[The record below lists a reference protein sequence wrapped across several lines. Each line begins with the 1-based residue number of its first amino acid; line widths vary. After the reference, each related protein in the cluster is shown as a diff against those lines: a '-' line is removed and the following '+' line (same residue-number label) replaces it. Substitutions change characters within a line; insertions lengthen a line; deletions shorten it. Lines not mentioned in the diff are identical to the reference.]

1 MIDEMTYDTD
11 ASESVMSD
19 ELALDAIASSMVLF
33 DGAAGVSPVT
43 DLFSEEAEISW
54 VEETPRAKAGRPK
67 GSSVSDLEKESGASE
82 PAFYAYLQNISKN
95 SLLKAED
102 EIELGRKISKG
113 DRDALAKLVTSN
125 LRLVVS
131 IAKRFR
137 NQGLDME
144 DMVQEGNIGLMK
156 AVKRF
161 DPERGVRLV
170 SFAVHWI
177 KAEIHEFIMRNWRL
191 VKIATTKQ
199 QRKLFFNLR
208 SMKQGLDTMNP
219 QEVDAMA
226 VQLGVKSE
234 EVVEMEKRFNG
245 SDISLEPVSDEE
257 DDTFSPISYLTNG
270 EEPSQ
275 ILENEQIAHLR
286 ENGLQQSLA
295 CLDDRS
301 RHIIEARW
309 LREKDTAT
317 LHDLAEELG
326 VSAERVR
333 QIEAKALQKMRAALT
348 IAA

>member
-1 MIDEMTYDTD
+1 MTNALTLP
-11 ASESVMSD
+11 SMGGSIESYIQSVNSFPILSQ
-19 ELALDAIASSMVLF
+19 EEETSLARRLWNQGDLEAAQQLILSHLRFVVAIARGYKGYVLPQ
-33 DGAAGVSPVT
+33 A
-43 DLFSEEAEISW
+43 DL
-54 VEETPRAKAGRPK
+54 
-67 GSSVSDLEKESGASE
+67 
-82 PAFYAYLQNISKN
+82 
-95 SLLKAED
+95 
-102 EIELGRKISKG
+102 
-113 DRDALAKLVTSN
+113 
-125 LRLVVS
+125 
-131 IAKRFR
+131 
-137 NQGLDME
+137 M
-144 DMVQEGNIGLMK
+144 QEGNIGLMK

-226 VQLGVKSE
+226 TQLGVKSE

-245 SDISLEPVSDEE
+245 SDISLEPISDEE
-257 DDTFSPISYLTNG
+257 DDAFSPISYLTNG

-275 ILENEQIAHLR
+275 ILENEQITHLR
-286 ENGLQQSLA
+286 EKGLQQSLA

-317 LHDLAEELG
+317 LHDLADELG
-326 VSAERVR
+326 VSAERIR
-333 QIEAKALQKMRAALT
+333 QIEVKALQKMRGVMAAS
-348 IAA
+348 A